1 MGFISEFKE
10 FINKGNV
17 VDLAVAVILG
27 GAFQAIVTSLVD
39 DIIMPIIAMF
49 GGFDKIEDLKA
60 GPFTYGKFIA
70 ATIKFL
76 LIALV
81 LFTIVKLM
89 NKAKEK
95 AKEA

>member
-17 VDLAVAVILG
+17 IDLAVAVILG
-27 GAFQAIVTSLVD
+27 GAFQKIVDSLVND
-39 DIIMPIIAMF
+39 MIMPVIALI
-49 GGFDKIEDLKA
+49 GGFEKIEDLKA
-60 GPFTYGKFIA
+60 GPFTYGKLVASSIN
-70 ATIKFL
+70 FL

-81 LFTIVKLM
+81 LFSIVKIM

-95 AKEA
+95 I

>member
-17 VDLAVAVILG
+17 IDLAVAVILG
-27 GAFQAIVTSLVD
+27 GAFQKIVDSLVND
-39 DIIMPIIAMF
+39 MIMPIIALV
-49 GGFDKIEDLKA
+49 GGFEKIEDLKA
-60 GPFTYGKFIA
+60 GPFTYGKLIA
-70 ATIKFL
+70 SGINFL

-81 LFTIVKLM
+81 LFSIVKLL

-95 AKEA
+95 I